1 MDSVSSRKGGAWF
14 PCFDGLRAIAAT
26 TVVFHH
32 AAFATGQEFR
42 HWGRYP
48 ARMDSGVT
56 IFFLISGFLLYRPYV
71 AAHLD
76 DRQPMPPQR
85 FYVRRLLRIFP
96 AYWAC
101 LAGAVLF
108 FGISL
113 PTFTD
118 VWVHTGLFQ
127 IYDIHRYFNAI
138 SQSWTLATELSFYLV
153 VPAFAWLVR
162 KVASGRSRR
171 GRMWTE
177 YGVLLV
183 VFVGGLAIRSL
194 AFPVD
199 QGSPAWK
206 VLLRYWLPAN
216 MDLFAVGM
224 AMAVASVWLAGRD
237 REARGW
243 AVQAFPYVSW
253 VLGIAAFWWVANHAG
268 LPLGLRDAS
277 PAGEWRKH
285 LGYLVY
291 SAFLLLPAVF
301 GPQTSFLHRFL
312 KWKPMVWAGLISYGV
327 YLWHQAWIH
336 QVMLWRGD
344 ELFKTPYWQ
353 VVLPALVLT
362 FLTAT
367 ASYWLVEKPFLRLKD
382 RRPRGPVEAREE
394 AVVATAPAP

>member
-1 MDSVSSRKGGAWF
+1 MTTGDARRAGWF
-14 PCFDGLRAIAAT
+14 PCFDGLRAVAAV

-32 AAFATGQEFR
+32 ASFATGAEFR
-42 HWGRYP
+42 QWGQFP

-76 DRQPMPPQR
+76 DRQPMPPRR

-96 AYWAC
+96 AYWVA
-101 LAGAVLF
+101 LAGVVLF
-108 FGISL
+108 FGYSL
-113 PTFTD
+113 PTLAD
-118 VWVHTGLFQ
+118 VWVHAGLFQ

-162 KVASGRSRR
+162 KLASGRDRS
-171 GRMWTE
+171 GRIRIE
-177 YGVLLV
+177 AVVLLV
-183 VFVGGLAIRSL
+183 TFLASL
-194 AFPVD
+194 AVRSMLFPVSSD
-199 QGSPAWK
+199 SSAWR

-224 AMAVASVWLAGRD
+224 AMAVGSAALAGRD
-237 REARGW
+237 RAAQGW
-243 AVQAFPYVSW
+243 AMRLFPYLSW
-253 VLGIAAFWWVANHAG
+253 TLGLVAFWVVANKAG
-268 LPLGLRDAS
+268 LPLGLKDAS

-285 LGYLVY
+285 LLYLAYATGLV
-291 SAFLLLPAVF
+291 LPAVF
-301 GPQTSFLHRFL
+301 GPQGSALHKLLRF
-312 KWKPMVWAGLISYGV
+312 KPMVWLGVISYGI

-344 ELFKTPYWQ
+344 ELFLTPYWQ
-353 VVLPALVLT
+353 VVVPALALT
-362 FLTAT
+362 VVTAT

-382 RRPRGPVEAREE
+382 RPWRRPVEAREE

>member
-1 MDSVSSRKGGAWF
+1 
-14 PCFDGLRAIAAT
+14 
-26 TVVFHH
+26 
-32 AAFATGQEFR
+32 
-42 HWGRYP
+42 
-48 ARMDSGVT
+48 
-56 IFFLISGFLLYRPYV
+56 
-71 AAHLD
+71 
-76 DRQPMPPQR
+76 
-85 FYVRRLLRIFP
+85 
-96 AYWAC
+96 
-101 LAGAVLF
+101 
-108 FGISL
+108 
-113 PTFTD
+113 
-118 VWVHTGLFQ
+118 
-127 IYDIHRYFNAI
+127 
-138 SQSWTLATELSFYLV
+138 
-153 VPAFAWLVR
+153 
-162 KVASGRSRR
+162 
-171 GRMWTE
+171 
-177 YGVLLV
+177 
-183 VFVGGLAIRSL
+183 
-194 AFPVD
+194 
-199 QGSPAWK
+199 
-206 VLLRYWLPAN
+206 
-216 MDLFAVGM
+216 
-224 AMAVASVWLAGRD
+224 
-237 REARGW
+237 
-243 AVQAFPYVSW
+243 VQAFPYVSW